1 MSSRTSSRTRARRRA
16 LEILFES
23 EQRQMD
29 ETELLQQRSGDPDY
43 PMKPYAVEIVD
54 GVVTHRDELDEL
66 IETYSYDWPI
76 DRLPAVDRALLRI
89 ALWEMLYNDEVD
101 DIVAIDEAVSLA
113 GKYSTDE
120 SPKFLNGLLDRIR
133 KIKPTLS

>member
-1 MSSRTSSRTRARRRA
+1 MSSRSRARRRA

-23 EQRQMD
+23 EQRAMP
-29 ETELLQQRSGDPDY
+29 EAELLRERSGDPDY

-54 GVVTHRDELDEL
+54 GVVARRAEIDELV
-66 IETYSYDWPI
+66 ETYSYDWPL

-101 DIVAIDEAVSLA
+101 DVVAIDEAVSL
-113 GKYSTDE
+113 GRQYSTDDT
-120 SPKFLNGLLDRIR
+120 PKFLNGLLDRVR
-133 KIKPTLS
+133 QIKPTLG